1 MSVDAANLFDMN
13 EQWSCCSGFCQR
25 AMISMQSCLVSGF
38 GCKPFSLAE
47 FSKSSVL
54 ATVLCHFL
62 GFRPGKR
69 HASSAMS
76 EAARVGLGKEN
87 LVTEF

>member
-1 MSVDAANLFDMN
+1 MELLFRFLSKGNDLN
-13 EQWSCCSGFCQR
+13 AKLSRFWIWLQTF
-25 AMISMQSCLVSGF
+25 
-38 GCKPFSLAE
+38 LACRV
-47 FSKSSVL
+47 FKIFVL